1 MSPQAGALPV
11 RGTRPARA
19 RLLAHASCAL
29 CWMLC
34 VPDVLRCGH
43 EQECSGGS
51 ICPHKRVRSKCVHC
65 LSLCKHGVFLSCT
78 HCVQCIDESSKASS
92 AAFQRDKPR
101 MAKEFVAHMVRAA
114 VEMFPRGPCPDVE
127 QMADGSLDGRSI
139 MEMVVHV
146 DAEEAAKRNIREAQ
160 QWANRC
166 EEPGAV
172 AAVLHD
178 LGHQQLPSGSGGLFG
193 SRGA

>member
-1 MSPQAGALPV
+1 M
-11 RGTRPARA
+11 RP
-19 RLLAHASCAL
+19 
-29 CWMLC
+29 
-34 VPDVLRCGH
+34 
-43 EQECSGGS
+43 QECGGS
-51 ICPHKRVRSKCVHC
+51 SLCTHGNQKHQCKDC
-65 LSLCKHGVFLSCT
+65 LSLCKHGVYLSCA
-78 HCVQCIDESSKASS
+78 HCVQCIDESSKASA

-101 MAKEFVAHMVRAA
+101 MAKEFVADKVRAA

-146 DAEEAAKRNIREAQ
+146 DAEEAAERNIREAQ

-178 LGHQQLPSGSGGLFG
+178 LGYPQPQPGSGGLFG